1 MLLEFVKSA
10 RTGHSRTGCCFFV
23 TGSCHKPKDRGWIIL
38 WLVQIHSEWSG
49 FSSRFIVN
57 HPVCACTGILI
68 RQKKWIE
75 KKNRN
80 IRQHQCQQNDS
91 NISTLHIAALL
102 GAKCCAG
109 LTTLLRH
116 VGCCSVK
123 SENGQLF
130 HSTFVDVA
138 WCWSC
143 LARFVHTSSIFNTQH
158 VKRGWP
164 NTRNMLPPTVMPYV
178 SSTCCHRLAG
188 ACKCCA
194 NKVAIC
200 YAEMFRSFAAGPG
213 N

>member
-38 WLVQIHSEWSG
+38 WLVRIHSEWSG

-57 HPVCACTGILI
+57 HPVCVGTGILI

-75 KKNRN
+75 KKNQT
-80 IRQHQCQQNDS
+80 IRQHQWQQNDS

-102 GAKCCAG
+102 GAECCAG

-164 NTRNMLPPTVMPYV
+164 NTRNMLPPIVMRYV

-194 NKVAIC
+194 NNVGIC

-213 N
+213 D